1 MGLYLLSAE
10 ATFSAAHTL
19 PGVEVCDRMHGHDW
33 RVRLTVCID
42 ETQMGEDAMAI
53 DFRVIEDI
61 TKGSVA
67 DFDHR
72 YLNDLE
78 PFKNHAPTAE
88 RLAQVICAT
97 ASERLAAAAPHAA
110 VEQVEL
116 WEVPQYRVVY
126 KP

>member
-1 MGLYLLSAE
+1 M
-10 ATFSAAHTL
+10 
-19 PGVEVCDRMHGHDW
+19 CDRMHGHDW

-42 ETQMGEDAMAI
+42 ETQMGPDAMAI

-78 PFKNHAPTAE
+78 PFENHPPTAE
-88 RLAQVICAT
+88 RLAQVICAV
-97 ASERLAAAAPHAA
+97 ASKRLAAAAPHAA

-116 WEVPQYRVVY
+116 WEMPQYRVVY